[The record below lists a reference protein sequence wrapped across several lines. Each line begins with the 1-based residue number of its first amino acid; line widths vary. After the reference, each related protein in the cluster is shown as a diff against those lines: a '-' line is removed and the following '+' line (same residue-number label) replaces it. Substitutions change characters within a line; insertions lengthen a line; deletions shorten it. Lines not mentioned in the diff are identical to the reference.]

1 MKAIPMKTKHNL
13 LLAGMFLAATSSA
26 LATVRYVD
34 ANSPGAALP
43 YTNWTTAAVTI
54 QQAVDDA
61 VAGDEIVV
69 TNGDGAIRCVY
80 LADGASLSGFDVG
93 GVAVLQF
100 DLFSL
105 VK

>member
-1 MKAIPMKTKHNL
+1 MKTTLNL
-13 LLAGMFLAATSSA
+13 LVAGMFLAAMSSV
-26 LATVRYVD
+26 LATVRYVWPD
-34 ANSPGAALP
+34 SPSPAPP
-43 YTNWTTAAVTI
+43 YTNWATGATTI
-54 QQAVDDA
+54 QQAVDAA
-61 VAGDEIVV
+61 VPRDEIVV